1 MCIEKRDVLR
11 RMISVADRWAREGK
25 QDTWSKKAKA
35 SGYRAR
41 SAFKLKQIQERFEVI
56 RFGDAVLDVGCHPG
70 GWSQVA
76 VELVGPKGEVIGV
89 DLQPC
94 QHVDGV
100 TFITGDVTDLEVQER
115 ILNSLKGEAF
125 NSIISDISP
134 HITGKWDIDQSISLS
149 LVAEV
154 AEFTFPLLSPGGS
167 FVAKLFQGVGI
178 EEFIKLVSKHFTKVK
193 RFSPMSSRNASSEV
207 YLVCKN
213 YVPWKAKEKNLK
225 QRFESIMDQRLGEN
239 SISTDVTPTK
249 STFKVYQK
257 AND

>member
-41 SAFKLKQIQERFEVI
+41 SAFKLKQIQERFEVM

-76 VELVGPKGEVIGV
+76 VELVGSKGEVIGV

-94 QHVDGV
+94 QPVDGV
-100 TFITGDVTDLEVQER
+100 TFITGDVTNLEVQER
-115 ILNSLKGEAF
+115 ILNSLNSEAF

-178 EEFIKLVSKHFTKVK
+178 EEFIQLVSKHFTKVK

-239 SISTDVTPTK
+239 SISTDVAPTK
-249 STFKVYQK
+249 STFKVYEK
-257 AND
+257 AKD